1 MQLTSAAAFFGLRAN
16 ATPTGTNVRND
27 NEIGVASTQV
37 PLTDANVAYST
48 RIILAASGDEATI
61 DLTDNDT
68 TGSDAWVAGTAQVE
82 TATAAGTISGAGNA
96 SVVVTS
102 AGMTGSPV
110 TLNVAVAASDTAA
123 VWAGK
128 VRTALAANATIAA
141 RFAVS
146 GTSTAIILTRRPTT
160 SIPVGSTTVDILAGN
175 DTTLNIALDNGT
187 STGITPAATSANT
200 TEGVATSGA
209 RIFDGDGK
217 DWEGNTLGQ
226 IVDLQGFM
234 LQCSNGNGSFADSTG
249 DNVFDFS
256 SSYKTP
262 YINSSSNLLG
272 VCTITS
278 SSEAAD
284 ITITVIGQTA

>member
-48 RIILAASGDEATI
+48 RIILAASGDEAVI

-82 TATAAGTISGAGNA
+82 TATAAGTVSGAGNA

-102 AGMTGSPV
+102 AGMTGSPLTV
-110 TLNVAVAASDTAA
+110 SVAVAASDTAA

-141 RFAVS
+141 RFTVS
-146 GTSTAIILTRRPTT
+146 GASTAIVLTRKPTT
-160 SIPVGSTTVDILAGN
+160 SIPVGSTTVDILPGN

-187 STGITPAATSANT
+187 STGITPAASSANT
-200 TEGVATSGA
+200 TTGVATSGA

-217 DWEGNTLGQ
+217 DWEGNTLEEITYLRGFLVQ
-226 IVDLQGFM
+226 GNQGLCGLTVGADLFASTSPGSNSLFTWAQNTASPIVLT
-234 LQCSNGNGSFADSTG
+234 CTS
-249 DNVFDFS
+249 VS
-256 SSYKTP
+256 SP
-262 YINSSSNLLG
+262 
-272 VCTITS
+272 
-278 SSEAAD
+278 AD
-284 ITITVIGQTA
+284 ITLTVIGAI

>member
-27 NEIGVASTQV
+27 NEIGVAATQY
-37 PLTDANVAYST
+37 PLTDASIAYST

-82 TATAAGTISGAGNA
+82 TATAAGVVSGAGNA

-102 AGMTGSPV
+102 AGMTGSPLTV
-110 TLNVAVAASDTAA
+110 SVAVAASDTAA

-141 RFAVS
+141 RFTVS
-146 GTSTAIILTRRPTT
+146 GASTAIVLTRKPTT
-160 SIPVGSTTVDILAGN
+160 SIPVGSTTVDILPGN
-175 DTTLNIALDNGT
+175 DATLKIALDNGT
-187 STGITPAATSANT
+187 CTGITPAPDSANT
-200 TEGVATSGA
+200 TEGIATSGA

-217 DWEGNTLGQ
+217 DWEGNTILPMEWISGLLIEGRIGLTEIGYLGDPFATVREQ
-226 IVDLQGFM
+226 SKILFLWTVGNQSPIEINIVAD
-234 LQCSNGNGSFADSTG
+234 NG
-249 DNVFDFS
+249 
-256 SSYKTP
+256 
-262 YINSSSNLLG
+262 
-272 VCTITS
+272 TS
-278 SSEAAD
+278 D
-284 ITITVIGQTA
+284 ITITAIGTAV

>member
-1 MQLTSAAAFFGLRAN
+1 MAITSAQAIFGLN
-16 ATPTGTNVRND
+16 AAGTATGTGTQGTIQ
-27 NEIGVASTQV
+27 IGPSQTQY

-48 RIILAASGDEATI
+48 RIILAKANDEATI

-82 TATAAGTISGAGNA
+82 TATAAGTVSGAGNA

-102 AGMTGSPV
+102 AGMTGSPLTV
-110 TLNVAVAASDTAA
+110 SVAVAASDTAA

-128 VRTALAANATIAA
+128 VRTALAANTVIAA

-160 SIPVGSTTVDILAGN
+160 SIPVGSTTVDILPGN

-187 STGITPAATSANT
+187 STGITPAASSANT

-217 DWEGNTLGQ
+217 DWEGNTLEEITYLRALLIQGNQ
-226 IVDLQGFM
+226 GICSLTVGADLFAVTATG
-234 LQCSNGNGSFADSTG
+234 SNALFTYPQNAAVPAIFTCTAA
-249 DNVFDFS
+249 FS
-256 SSYKTP
+256 
-262 YINSSSNLLG
+262 L
-272 VCTITS
+272 
-278 SSEAAD
+278 AD
-284 ITITVIGQTA
+284 ITLTVIGAV

>member
-16 ATPTGTNVRND
+16 ATPTGTNIRND

-48 RIILAASGDEATI
+48 RIILAVADDAATI

-68 TGSDAWVAGTAQVE
+68 TSSDAWVAGVAQVE

-96 SVVVTS
+96 NVVVTS
-102 AGMTGSPV
+102 AGMTGSPI

-123 VWAGK
+123 AWAEK
-128 VRTALAANATIAA
+128 VRVALAANTVIAA
-141 RFAVS
+141 RFTVS
-146 GTSTAIILTRRPTT
+146 GASTAIILTRRPTT
-160 SIPVGSTTVDILAGN
+160 SIPVGSTTVDILTGN

-209 RIFDGDGK
+209 KIFDGDGK
-217 DWEGNTLGQ
+217 DWEGNTLDA
-226 IVDLQGFM
+226 IVTLKGILVQAA
-234 LQCSNGNGSFADSTG
+234 SGSVSFEGPLST
-249 DNVFDFS
+249 NVFEIASTDPLPLLS
-256 SSYKTP
+256 SSQA
-262 YINSSSNLLG
+262 LLG
-272 VCTITS
+272 SCTVTALQDVC
-278 SSEAAD
+278 D
-284 ITITVIGQTA
+284 ITLTVIGQTA

>member
-27 NEIGVASTQV
+27 NEIGVAATQI

-48 RIILAASGDEATI
+48 RIILAKADDEATI

-82 TATAAGTISGAGNA
+82 TATAAGVVSGAGNA

-102 AGMTGSPV
+102 AGMTGSPLTV
-110 TLNVAVAASDTAA
+110 SVAVAASDTAA

-128 VRTALAANATIAA
+128 VRTALAANTVIAA

-146 GTSTAIILTRRPTT
+146 GASTAIILTRRPTT
-160 SIPVGSTTVDILAGN
+160 SIPVGSTTVDILPGN

-187 STGITPAATSANT
+187 STGITPAASSANT
-200 TEGVATSGA
+200 TTGVATSGA
-209 RIFDGDGK
+209 RIFDGEGK
-217 DWEGNTLGQ
+217 DWEGNTLEEITYLRGFLVQ
-226 IVDLQGFM
+226 GNQGLCALTVGADL
-234 LQCSNGNGSFADSTG
+234 FASTSTG
-249 DNVFDFS
+249 S
-256 SSYKTP
+256 
-262 YINSSSNLLG
+262 NSLFTWEQNTAVPIVLT
-272 VCTITS
+272 CTAALS
-278 SSEAAD
+278 LAD
-284 ITITVIGQTA
+284 ITITVIGAV

>member
-1 MQLTSAAAFFGLRAN
+1 MAITSAQAIFGLN
-16 ATPTGTNVRND
+16 AAGTATGTGTQGTIQ
-27 NEIGVASTQV
+27 IGPSQTQV

-68 TGSDAWVAGTAQVE
+68 TGSDAWSAGTAQVE

-96 SVVVTS
+96 NVVVTS
-102 AGMTGSPV
+102 AGMTGSPI

-128 VRTALAANATIAA
+128 VRTALAANTVIAA

-146 GTSTAIILTRRPTT
+146 GASTAIILTRRPTT

-200 TEGVATSGA
+200 TTGVATTGA
-209 RIFDGDGK
+209 RIFDGDGN
-217 DWEGNTLGQ
+217 DWEGNTILPMEWISGLLIEGRIGLTEIGYLGDPFATVREQ
-226 IVDLQGFM
+226 SKILFLWTVGNQSPIEINIVAD
-234 LQCSNGNGSFADSTG
+234 NG
-249 DNVFDFS
+249 
-256 SSYKTP
+256 
-262 YINSSSNLLG
+262 
-272 VCTITS
+272 TS
-278 SSEAAD
+278 D
-284 ITITVIGQTA
+284 ITITAIGTAV